1 MVAKTA
7 SETPLDRMPPVDL
20 AAEKGVLGSILF
32 APEVADEVLGI
43 LQPGDF
49 YSLANRAMFEQM
61 MEIHN
66 SGKRVDCTLLVD
78 RLKKQKQLDF
88 IGGIAYVME
97 IADCTPHAAN
107 AVYYSRIV
115 REKSTLRS
123 LIKSCTES
131 LKEAFDELGE
141 AEEVLANAE
150 SRIFAI
156 AERNTEGEQHS
167 IQESLAGI
175 FHNGS
180 PKYIAG
186 IETGYSAVD
195 SILGGMRPQEIAI
208 LGARPSQGKTALA
221 LNIAEN
227 LAIEQQ
233 KHVFFVSLEM
243 SRLELAARLLCSRG
257 RIDSYRFHA
266 DILNQAEKI
275 AATKTHAEIAS
286 RAKMVIDDS
295 PGRRV
300 SDIAAAARRMK
311 RKAALDIIIID
322 YLQLITPDNRREP
335 RQEQVASIS
344 RRLKNVAKEL
354 DIPMLVLCQL
364 NRQAE
369 AEKPKL
375 SHLRESGAIEQD
387 ADKVMFIYRVK
398 DQPAEII
405 VAKNRNGR
413 IGEAKLTWQPHF
425 TRFSSFEDERHHKNE
440 WASYNNYDNGLD
452 EEF

>member
-1 MVAKTA
+1 MGAKTNG
-7 SETPLDRMPPVDL
+7 TIDRPPPYDLD
-20 AAEKGVLGSILF
+20 AEKCVLGSILYQP
-32 APEVADEVLGI
+32 AVADEVVGI
-43 LQPGDF
+43 LQPADF
-49 YSLANRAMFEQM
+49 HSPAHQAIYAQM
-61 MEIHN
+61 LEIHN
-66 SGKRVDCTLLVD
+66 SGKYVDGTLLMD
-78 RLKKQKQLDF
+78 RLKKNKQLE
-88 IGGIAYVME
+88 IVGGVAYLME
-97 IADCTPHAAN
+97 VAECTPHAAN
-107 AVYYSRIV
+107 AVHYSRIV

-123 LIKSCTES
+123 LIHSCGES
-131 LKEAFDELGE
+131 LQEAHDERGD
-141 AEEVLANAE
+141 AEEILSRAE

-186 IETGYSAVD
+186 IETGFSAVD
-195 SILGGMRPQEIAI
+195 VILGGMRAQELTI

-227 LAIEQQ
+227 LSIEQE
-233 KHVFFVSLEM
+233 KHVFVVSLEM
-243 SRLELAARLLCSRG
+243 SRFELAARLLCSRG

-266 DILNQAEKI
+266 DILNQAEKV
-275 AATKTHAEIAS
+275 AATKTHNEIAT
-286 RAKMVIDDS
+286 RAKLVVDDS

-311 RKAALDIIIID
+311 RKGQLDIIIID

-344 RRLKNVAKEL
+344 RRLKSVAKEL

-425 TRFSSFEDERHHKNE
+425 TRFSSFEDEKHYKNE
-440 WASYNNYDNGLD
+440 WASYSNYDNGLD